1 MLGLLE
7 YWRKEARGSYSR
19 VPESDGVT
27 KEEPHRPSRSGFWRS
42 ILQKIY
48 QVAPFLLLLNLIVAG
63 VWTAQELSHIFA
75 RSRSFAPT
83 FFEENSIFIAPPSPE
98 SDAAWEDLRPKGGG
112 AVAIANAEAY
122 GLKPGIPIDTGPDV
136 YSISM
141 FHQLHCLVCL
151 SGVIEPADA
160 SFSLADI
167 LQSLVRTNYY
177 AALNGT
183 IPPPAHQPG
192 IDLLSKE
199 KQNMLQRAHIAH
211 CFDYV
216 RQGIMCA
223 GDMTIE
229 SPNVPPDEWFEGIS
243 EDLLREQFGDQ
254 KPVFV
259 DGWGIKHQCR
269 SFDEAKDWVSRNRV
283 PDDAGLVL

>member
-1 MLGLLE
+1 M
-7 YWRKEARGSYSR
+7 
-19 VPESDGVT
+19 SDVSQNSST
-27 KEEPHRPSRSGFWRS
+27 S
-42 ILQKIY
+42 
-48 QVAPFLLLLNLIVAG
+48 A
-63 VWTAQELSHIFA
+63 
-75 RSRSFAPT
+75 
-83 FFEENSIFIAPPSPE
+83 ENSLHIE
-98 SDAAWEDLRPKGGG
+98 GGG

-122 GLKPGIPIDTGPDV
+122 GLKPGIPVETGPDV
-136 YSISM
+136 YSVSM
-141 FHQLHCLVCL
+141 FHQLHCLVRL
-151 SGVIEPADA
+151 FGAIKLAGALFSFADT
-160 SFSLADI
+160 

-183 IPPPAHQPG
+183 IPPPSHQPG

-199 KQNMLQRAHIAH
+199 KQTMLQRAHIAH

-223 GDMTIE
+223 ADMTIE
-229 SPNVPPDEWFEGIS
+229 SPNVPPEEWFEGIS
-243 EDLLREQFGDQ
+243 EELLREKFGDQ

-269 SFDEAKDWVSRNRV
+269 SFDEAKDWVFRNRV

>member
-1 MLGLLE
+1 
-7 YWRKEARGSYSR
+7 
-19 VPESDGVT
+19 
-27 KEEPHRPSRSGFWRS
+27 
-42 ILQKIY
+42 
-48 QVAPFLLLLNLIVAG
+48 
-63 VWTAQELSHIFA
+63 
-75 RSRSFAPT
+75 
-83 FFEENSIFIAPPSPE
+83 
-98 SDAAWEDLRPKGGG
+98 
-112 AVAIANAEAY
+112 
-122 GLKPGIPIDTGPDV
+122 
-136 YSISM
+136 M
-141 FHQLHCLVCL
+141 FHQLHCLVRVF
-151 SGVIEPADA
+151 GVIKLEGALYPFADN
-160 SFSLADI
+160 
-167 LQSLVRTNYY
+167 LQSLVRISYY

-183 IPPPAHQPG
+183 IPPPSHQPG

-243 EDLLREQFGDQ
+243 PELLREQFGDQ

-269 SFDEAKDWVSRNRV
+269 SYDEAKDWVSRNRA